1 MSAEQYAWNE
11 LQRCRDRLEAVR
23 RIIEAE
29 RTDDT
34 NPWELLHAID
44 LATSA
49 ESESQGAIE

>member
-23 RIIEAE
+23 KIIEAE

-44 LATSA
+44 IATSG
-49 ESESQGAIE
+49 EGQ